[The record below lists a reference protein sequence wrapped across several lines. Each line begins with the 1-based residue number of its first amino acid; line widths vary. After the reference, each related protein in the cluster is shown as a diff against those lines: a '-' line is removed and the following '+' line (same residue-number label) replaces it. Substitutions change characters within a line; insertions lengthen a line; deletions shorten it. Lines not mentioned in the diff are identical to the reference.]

1 MLYLS
6 LAGEWKMALSTGLCA
21 TPGGYPGEKRGG
33 LGSSQVDTKMEEEM
47 ITTWQLKQA
56 VLLLFP

>member
-1 MLYLS
+1 
-6 LAGEWKMALSTGLCA
+6 MALSTGLCA